1 MREKDEEENIKVDST
16 YTCYCNN
23 WITIQQAVHVTHA
36 HDLSVDTIHVENYQA
51 DEVSEAPVFS
61 NEAKAVRYV
70 RDQLKQR
77 SESITLNYAFSSDE
91 YDKVSSLV
99 NSIINKAEEYTGIN
113 DEGDYIVYKVPPEK
127 PRALGPWDEC
137 RLGI

>member
-1 MREKDEEENIKVDST
+1 MKKKTLKLIAPILAIAT
-16 YTCYCNN
+16 
-23 WITIQQAVHVTHA
+23 IGLPIQQAAHVTHA

-51 DEVSEAPVFS
+51 DAVSEAPVFS